1 MKILHCIPGM
11 GGGGAERQLAY
22 LVGPLRACGWN
33 VHVALG
39 TGGPNLARLQAGGA
53 VVHWLTGSGNHDP
66 RLAWQLAWIF
76 RRVRPDLVQV
86 WFVQMEVLAGAVSEL
101 LGVPWV
107 MSERS
112 SLLAYPPSMKNR
124 VRVAIARTA
133 DAIVSNS
140 AAGDSYWDDRASRR
154 VRRFVI
160 PNALPLDE
168 IDATSAAIPAGLPIA
183 PGDAVVLFAGRF
195 GREKNVDRL
204 LNALREIV
212 RRPRTVAVLCGEGP
226 LRAGLQRT
234 IAAEKLDDRILTP
247 GYVAEIWP
255 LMKRADVMVATGLF
269 EGRPNSV
276 LEAMACNLPLVV
288 SNIPAHREILDERS
302 AHWVDPADPRALTE
316 AVLKILK
323 DPCEARQR
331 AAAARSRAAGWSVPA
346 VAAQYDRV
354 YREVLKNRGASRTLH
369 RSDLS

>member
-22 LVGPLRACGWN
+22 LAGPLGACDWD

-39 TGGPNLARLQAGGA
+39 TGGPNLQRLEAGRA
-53 VVHWLTGSGNHDP
+53 AVHWLTGAGNHDP
-66 RLAWQLAWIF
+66 RLAWQLARIF

-86 WFVQMEVLAGAVSEL
+86 WFVQMEVLAGGVSEL

-112 SLLAYPPSMKNR
+112 SLLAYPPSVKNR
-124 VRVAIARTA
+124 LRVAIARTA

-140 AAGDSYWDDRASRR
+140 SAGDSYWAGRASRR

-168 IDATSAAIPAGLPIA
+168 IDGTSAAVPDGLLID
-183 PGDAVVLFAGRF
+183 PGDSVVLFAGRF
-195 GREKNVDRL
+195 GPEKNVERL
-204 LNALREIV
+204 LSALREIV
-212 RRPRTVAVLCGEGP
+212 TRPRTVAVLCGEGP

-234 IAAEKLDDRILTP
+234 IAADKLDDRIFTP
-247 GYVAEIWP
+247 GYVADIWP
-255 LMKRADVMVATGLF
+255 LMKRADVMVATSLF

-276 LEAMACNLPLVV
+276 LEAMACNLPLIV
-288 SNIPAHREILDERS
+288 SDIPAHREILDERS
-302 AHWVDPADPRALTE
+302 ACWVDPADSGALAE
-316 AVLKILK
+316 AVLELLE
-323 DPCEARQR
+323 DRFVARQR
-331 AAAARSRAAGWSVPA
+331 AAAARSRAAAWSVPA

-354 YREVLKNRGASRTLH
+354 YREVLENHGASRTLQ
-369 RSDLS
+369 RA

>member
-22 LVGPLRACGWN
+22 LAGPLGARGWD

-53 VVHWLTGSGNHDP
+53 AVHWLAGAGNHDP
-66 RLAWQLAWIF
+66 RLVWQLARIF
-76 RRVRPDLVQV
+76 RRLRPDLVQV
-86 WFVQMEVLAGAVSEL
+86 WFVQMEVLAGTVSEL
-101 LGVPWV
+101 LGVPW
-107 MSERS
+107 MISERS
-112 SLLAYPPSMKNR
+112 SLLAYPPSMKNSL
-124 VRVAIARTA
+124 RVAIARTA

-140 AAGDSYWDDRASRR
+140 AAGDAYWDSRASRR

-168 IDATSAAIPAGLPIA
+168 IDATSAAVPADMPLG
-183 PGDAVVLFAGRF
+183 PGVSVVLFAGRF
-195 GREKNVDRL
+195 GPEKNVERL
-204 LNALREIV
+204 LSALREIV
-212 RRPRTVAVLCGEGP
+212 KRPHTVAVLCGEGP
-226 LRAGLQRT
+226 LLARLQRT
-234 IAAEKLDDRILTP
+234 IAADKLDGRILTP
-247 GYVAEIWP
+247 GYVADIWP

-288 SNIPAHREILDERS
+288 SDIPAHREILDERS
-302 AHWVDPADPRALTE
+302 ACWVDPADTRALVE
-316 AVLKILK
+316 RVLEVLE
-323 DPCEARQR
+323 DRFVAGQR

-354 YREVLKNRGASRTLH
+354 YREVLGNHRTSRRLQ
-369 RSDLS
+369 RA